1 MNKVLLTLLFL
12 SVIIATSQA
21 AKKKTNCRFKCYR
34 WKRCMKQLV
43 GNGVRPGEL
52 GNTGIIV
59 LTKCDMG
66 VCDCNQAT
74 VQKPNSSSSKT
85 KTKVTPQKPRN
96 FGSSAGQ
103 STRQRSRLPTSTNRN
118 RSPDHEESSSGSES
132 SGFIRRPFRNLL
144 RSRLQ
149 PTTTSST
156 TEKPTIVPDAAG
168 TPREVKFTDDM
179 GRVRTGQVTGTSV
192 SSSVSVS
199 TSTSNNDEDNKDDQ
213 EAQNL
218 EEPKFNAA
226 DLLMQRLRL
235 YAQKRTRRF

>member
-1 MNKVLLTLLFL
+1 MTILLL
-12 SVIIATSQA
+12 SVIITTCQSA
-21 AKKKTNCRFKCYR
+21 KKTNCRFKCYR
-34 WKRCMKQLV
+34 WTRCMKQLV

-66 VCDCNQAT
+66 VCDCNQ
-74 VQKPNSSSSKT
+74 VQKPNSSSKT

-199 TSTSNNDEDNKDDQ
+199 TSTSNNDEDNKVSLKDDQ

-218 EEPKFNAA
+218 EEPEFNAA